1 MAPSS
6 GFEPLTARLTAGCSD
21 QLSYDGTVAPLFT
34 PCLKAS
40 GTEQQRHRQFPTG
53 VYNYK
58 SSLAQP
64 LQRVPTMTEIQEDRL
79 LDCSGLSCPLPILKT
94 KKTMDGMEGG
104 EVLKMISTDPGSLND
119 VNAWTSRTSNPLL
132 DATEDDGDYIFF
144 IRKK

>member
-1 MAPSS
+1 
-6 GFEPLTARLTAGCSD
+6 
-21 QLSYDGTVAPLFT
+21 
-34 PCLKAS
+34 
-40 GTEQQRHRQFPTG
+40 

-94 KKTMDGMEGG
+94 KKTMDGMVGG